1 VNLSETIIRVL
12 RDFGVVGLSAYIGG
26 LLLLTKFVFEGDI
39 LRQIIYGIAG
49 LVLIGLSIY
58 IAYVRLTIQKE
69 REKALISMAES
80 TCNRL
85 AEQVAKNLNDHQ
97 VDAIIQK
104 IRQTQRDLIL
114 SVSEK
119 VEAK

>member
-1 VNLSETIIRVL
+1 MNLSETIIRVL